1 MKSQKRPV
9 VLLIMSWLILLIF
22 LPGFR
27 AEKMESVSLSGAVE
41 RIDKEQKVV
50 ILNGEKIILS
60 SNTLIVNE
68 EGKRLSLDDIK
79 PNAQI
84 VVEALRY
91 LSNQKVEAT
100 KIIVRTPKRN
110 VLPK

>member
-1 MKSQKRPV
+1 
-9 VLLIMSWLILLIF
+9 MSWLILLIF

-27 AEKMESVSLSGAVE
+27 VEKMESISLSGAVE

-50 ILNGEKIILS
+50 ILNGEKIVLS

-100 KIIVRTPKRN
+100 KIIVRTSKRN